1 MSKNSAFLE
10 VPDDAEA
17 PFESLF
23 LQANAEFKNLVQSLA
38 AESPDTKTKPIKP
51 SPGFCIKLRATDG
64 SKLFIN
70 ICHTPELPEPQEIS
84 EKELIQILESD
95 DPTSYRVPLSLGLPH
110 EELDK
115 GGNSCK
121 AFDVIIN
128 DKFFRKIES
137 NELFKTFVITVA
149 IDGIEDKYSASPDRE
164 SYTVLKNKLY
174 MGTMPDHHIQNRKGP
189 LIAELET
196 KARSVPATESGQC
209 SKEVEKK
216 RPVQLT
222 KQSRPGEGE
231 TFVARFSLPGV
242 KSGGALTLDVGE
254 DRVVLASEEPRYS
267 FDFFV
272 PQLVDQEASVA
283 EFDTRHHVL
292 TVTMPLLPSQ
302 CSSPS

>member
-1 MSKNSAFLE
+1 MSQNAFLE
-10 VPDDAEA
+10 VPDDSEA

-38 AESPDTKTKPIKP
+38 AEAPDSKTKSIKP
-51 SPGFCIKLRATDG
+51 SPGFCVKLRGTDG

-70 ICHTPELPEPQEIS
+70 ICHTPELPEPQDIS

-110 EELDK
+110 EECDK
-115 GGNSCK
+115 GGNPCK

-128 DKFFRKIES
+128 DKFFKKVES
-137 NELFKTFVITVA
+137 DELFKTFVITVA

-164 SYTVLKNKLY
+164 SYVVLKNKLY

-189 LIAELET
+189 LIAELEIKSKTIPT
-196 KARSVPATESGQC
+196 KESTQ
-209 SKEVEKK
+209 SPKVTDKK
-216 RPVQLT
+216 ASPVQLT
-222 KQSRPGEGE
+222 KHSRPGEGE
-231 TFVARFSLPGV
+231 TLVARFSLPGV

-254 DRVVLASEEPRYS
+254 DRVVLDIKEPEYS

-272 PQLVDQEASVA
+272 PHLVDQDASVA
-283 EFDTRHHVL
+283 EFDTRHCV
-292 TVTMPLLPSQ
+292 
-302 CSSPS
+302 